1 MLSRREYIKRIKAH
15 TETIIE
21 DFGVRSLCLFG
32 SVARNEQNESSDIDI
47 FVDMEP
53 DFLKVAGL
61 KQYLESLLGQNVDI
75 IRKHS
80 NNDKLLIQQIE
91 KDGIYIIRENAS
103 SMTYA

>member
-1 MLSRREYIKRIKAH
+1 MLSRREYIRRLKAH
-15 TETIIE
+15 AGTIVE

-61 KQYLESLLGQNVDI
+61 KQYLESLLGHNVDI

-80 NNDKLLIQQIE
+80 NNDELLIQQVE
-91 KDGIYIIRENAS
+91 KDGIYIIGEKAFS
-103 SMTYA
+103 